1 MRNNTNQNYNN
12 MNHLKAFP
20 RKTVFIIILLLTPY
34 LFADEELSDSTKQ
47 ENKEVYIEEIVEEFE
62 ELKGFF
68 VTFRDPKTNDIYLK
82 VRKDQLN
89 EEFIYFSHVING
101 VVAARRNKG
110 SYLDNGVFKIEKDIE
125 NLRFIRVLTN
135 YAFDEGTPLEKSS
148 GTNTS
153 DSTFRVLPIESKNE
167 KGDEFLV
174 KITDLLLSEDLTLIK
189 PINYEDNYDPSRC
202 KFGQLSPSK
211 SRVLGVYNYKQNTDF
226 EVEHVIENAPC
237 RYEGEDIADPRNISI
252 QVRYSFIEMPENN
265 FEPRIEDQSI
275 GYFSDRVTNLSSKDV
290 TPYMDLIGKWDLQK
304 KNPKEELSEPIK
316 PIVFW
321 IENTTPIELRD
332 YIKQGVLAWNIAF
345 EEAGFKNAIQV
356 KVQPDDATWDAGDI
370 RYNVLRWTSS
380 PNPPFGGY
388 GPSFTN
394 PRTGEIIGADIML
407 EWVYLTNRLYVDGIF
422 NGLNTDNDCL
432 SASMIQEGMI
442 FANSLNIND
451 PKIIEQSIIRLTLH
465 EVGHTLG
472 LNHNFKGS
480 FLHNTEDV
488 HNPEITSK
496 VGVTSS
502 VMEYPAI
509 NLAPLGY
516 EQGDYYDIV
525 PGPYDKWAIKYGYTP
540 NLTEEE
546 RRAILSES
554 NKPEHMFA
562 NDSEDMR
569 SPGYGIDPRAM
580 INDLTNDPIT
590 YSVQRIE
597 LVNHAQK
604 ELPNK
609 FANRAESWEEYRN
622 AHKIM
627 LREHQRALEVVS
639 RYIGGV
645 YVERSNPQ
653 DPNRNEPYTP
663 TPSED
668 QRRAM
673 SVLSKH
679 AFSSEAFPINSSLI
693 SKIQLERRMFDLRG
707 EHEDPQMH
715 KIILGIQN
723 KVLDHI
729 LNAWTLSR
737 ITDTQLY
744 GNDYS
749 VYEVIDDLTEAIFLE
764 DINSEVSSIR
774 RNLQT
779 AYVRRLIGILGQDYY
794 DEFATA
800 AAYKSLRD
808 IEKLMKKSSSHEPT
822 KAHRKLIHWIIDS
835 NLNRAN

>member
-1 MRNNTNQNYNN
+1 
-12 MNHLKAFP
+12 MNLLKAISN
-20 RKTVFIIILLLTPY
+20 KNLLILSLLLNSY
-34 LFADEELSDSTKQ
+34 LFAEEESSDA
-47 ENKEVYIEEIVEEFE
+47 EKEEEKEIYIEEMVEEFE
-62 ELKGFF
+62 ELNGFF
-68 VTFRDPKTNDIYLK
+68 DSFRDPKTNDIYLK
-82 VRKDQLN
+82 IKKDQLDK
-89 EEFIYFSHVING
+89 EFIFFSHVING
-101 VVAARRNKG
+101 VVAARKNKG
-110 SYLDNGVFKIEKDIE
+110 SYLDNGVFKIEKDTE
-125 NLRFIRVLTN
+125 NLRFIRVLTSF
-135 YAFDEGTPLEKSS
+135 AFDEGTPLAKSK
-148 GTNTS
+148 GTNIS
-153 DSTFRVLPIESKNE
+153 DSTFKVLPVSGKNE
-167 KGDEFLV
+167 GEDEFLV
-174 KITDLLLSEDLTLIK
+174 NITSLLLSEDLTIIK
-189 PINYEDNYDPSRC
+189 PITPEGDFQSSR
-202 KFGQLSPSK
+202 FNWGQVSPTK
-211 SRVLGVYNYKQNTDF
+211 SRVLNVYNYEKNTDF
-226 EVEHVIENAPC
+226 EVEHVIESAPS
-237 RYEGEDIADPRNISI
+237 YKYDGEDVADPRNVSI
-252 QVRYSFIEMPENN
+252 QVRYSFIEMPDNN

-304 KNPKEELSEPIK
+304 KDQDKELSEPIK

-321 IENTTPIELRD
+321 IENTTPLELRD
-332 YIKQGVLAWNIAF
+332 YIKEGVLAWNIAF

-356 KVQPDDATWDAGDI
+356 KVQPDDASWDAGDI

-407 EWVYLTNRLYVDGIF
+407 EWVYLTNRLNVDGIF
-422 NGLNTDNDCL
+422 NGSQIGNECF
-432 SASMIQEGMI
+432 SASMIQEGMM
-442 FANSLNIND
+442 FADSLNIND

-480 FLHNTEDV
+480 FLHNIEDV
-488 HNPEITSK
+488 HKPEITSK

-525 PGPYDKWAIKYGYTP
+525 PGPYDKWAIKFGYTP
-540 NLTEEE
+540 NLTKEE
-546 RRAILSES
+546 RRSILSES

-569 SPGYGIDPRAM
+569 SAGYGIDPRAM

-590 YSVQRIE
+590 YSAQRIE

-609 FANRAESWEEYRN
+609 FSNKAKSWEEYRN
-622 AHKIM
+622 AHKII

-653 DPNRNEPYTP
+653 DPNRKEPYTP
-663 TPSED
+663 TPSEE

-679 AFSSEAFPINSSLI
+679 AFSSEAFPINASLL
-693 SKIQLERRMFDLRG
+693 SKVQLERRMFDLRG

-729 LNAWTLSR
+729 LSAWTLSR

-764 DINSEVSSIR
+764 DMNSEVSSIR

-779 AYVRRLIGILGQDYY
+779 SYARRLIGILAADYY

-800 AAYKSLRD
+800 AAYSSLRD

-822 KAHRKLIHWIIDS
+822 KAHRRLIHWIIDS
-835 NLNRAN
+835 GLNRAN

>member
-1 MRNNTNQNYNN
+1 
-12 MNHLKAFP
+12 MNHLKAFSC
-20 RKTVFIIILLLTPY
+20 KSVLMVFLILNPY
-34 LFADEELSDSTKQ
+34 LYAENESSNPEKEEEK
-47 ENKEVYIEEIVEEFE
+47 KVYIEEMVKEYE
-62 ELKGFF
+62 ELEGFF
-68 VTFRDPKTNDIYLK
+68 ASFRDPETNEIYLK
-82 VRKDQLN
+82 INKDQLN
-89 EEFIYFSHVING
+89 KEFIYFSHVING

-110 SYLDNGVFKIEKDIE
+110 SYLDNGIFKIQKDLN

-135 YAFDEGTPLEKSS
+135 YTFEEGTPLAKSK
-148 GTNTS
+148 GTNMS
-153 DSTFRVLPIESKNE
+153 DSTFRVLPIDGKNE
-167 KGDEFLV
+167 DEDEFLV
-174 KITDLLLSEDLTLIK
+174 NITSLLLSEDLTSIK
-189 PINYEDNYDPSRC
+189 PISSDDDYHSSR
-202 KFGQLSPSK
+202 FNWGQISPTK
-211 SRVLGVYNYKQNTDF
+211 SRVLGVYNYEQNTDF
-226 EVEHVIENAPC
+226 EVEYVIESAPS
-237 RYEGEDIADPRNISI
+237 YKYDGEDVADPRNVSI
-252 QVRYSFIEMPENN
+252 QVRYSFIEMPQNN
-265 FEPRIEDQSI
+265 FEPRIEDQAI
-275 GYFSDRVTNLSSKDV
+275 GYFSDRVTDLSSKDV
-290 TPYMDLIGKWDLQK
+290 TPYKDLIGKWDLQK
-304 KNPKEELSEPIK
+304 KDPEKELSEPIK

-321 IENTTPIELRD
+321 IENTTPLELRD
-332 YIKQGVLAWNIAF
+332 YIKQGVLAWNAAF
-345 EEAGFKNAIQV
+345 EEAGFKNALQV
-356 KVQPDDATWDAGDI
+356 KVQPEDATWDAGDI

-422 NGLNTDNDCL
+422 NEGHSHDECL
-432 SASMIQEGMI
+432 SASIIQEGMM
-442 FANSLNIND
+442 FANSMNIND

-488 HNPEITSK
+488 HKPEITSK
-496 VGVTSS
+496 VGVTAS

-509 NLAPLGY
+509 NLAPIGY
-516 EQGDYYDIV
+516 AQGDYYDVV
-525 PGPYDKWAIKYGYTP
+525 PGPYDKWAIKFGYTP
-540 NLTEEE
+540 NLTAEE
-546 RRAILSES
+546 RREILSES

-569 SPGYGIDPRAM
+569 SAGYGIDPRAM

-609 FANRAESWEEYRN
+609 FASKATSWEEYRN
-622 AHKIM
+622 AHKII

-645 YVERSNPQ
+645 YIERSNPQ
-653 DPNRNEPYTP
+653 DPNRKEPYSP
-663 TPSED
+663 APSEE

-673 SVLSKH
+673 SVLSKY
-679 AFSSEAFPINSSLI
+679 AFSSEAFPINSELL
-693 SKIQLERRMFDLRG
+693 SKVQLERRMFDLRG
-707 EHEDPQMH
+707 EHEDPQIH
-715 KIILGIQN
+715 KIILSIQN

-744 GNDYS
+744 GNDYN
-749 VYEVIDDLTEAIFLE
+749 VYEVIDDLTEAIFMG
-764 DINSEVSSIR
+764 DMNNEVSSVR

-779 AYVRRLIGILGQDYY
+779 SYVRRLIGILAQDYY

-800 AAYKSLRD
+800 AAYNSLRD
-808 IEKLMKKSSSHEPT
+808 IQKIVRKSSNDVPT
-822 KAHRKLIHWIIDS
+822 KSHRKLIGWIIESGLD
-835 NLNRAN
+835 RAQ

>member
-1 MRNNTNQNYNN
+1 
-12 MNHLKAFP
+12 MNFLKPFSNKALLI
-20 RKTVFIIILLLTPY
+20 TLLLLNPY
-34 LFADEELSDSTKQ
+34 LFTEEESSDS
-47 ENKEVYIEEIVEEFE
+47 EEEEEKEVYIEEIVEEFE
-62 ELKGFF
+62 RVKGFF
-68 VTFRDPKTNDIYLK
+68 VSFRDPKTNDIYLK
-82 VRKDQLN
+82 IKKDQLDK
-89 EEFIYFSHVING
+89 EFIYFSHVING

-110 SYLDNGVFKIEKDIE
+110 SYLDNGVFKIEKNTE

-135 YAFDEGTPLEKSS
+135 YAFDEGTPLAKSS
-148 GTNTS
+148 GTNIS
-153 DSTFRVLPIESKNE
+153 DSTFKVLPIKGKNE
-167 KGDEFLV
+167 DEDEFLV
-174 KITDLLLSEDLTLIK
+174 DITSLLLSEDLTLIK
-189 PINYEDNYDPSRC
+189 PITSEGDYDPSSC
-202 KFGQLSPSK
+202 KLGQLSPTK
-211 SRVLGVYNYKQNTDF
+211 SRVLGVFNYKKNTDF

-237 RYEGEDIADPRNISI
+237 RYEGEDVADPRNISI
-252 QVRYSFIEMPENN
+252 QVRYSFIEMPDNN

-304 KNPKEELSEPIK
+304 KDPDKELSEPIK
-316 PIVFW
+316 PILFW

-332 YIKQGVLAWNIAF
+332 FIKQGVLAWNIAF
-345 EEAGFKNAIQV
+345 EEAGFKDAIQV
-356 KVQPDDATWDAGDI
+356 KVQPDDASWDAGDI

-407 EWVYLTNRLYVDGIF
+407 EWVYLTNRLNVDGIF
-422 NGLNTDNDCL
+422 NGSQTGNECF
-432 SASMIQEGMI
+432 SASMLQEGMM
-442 FANSLNIND
+442 FADSLNIND

-480 FLHNTEDV
+480 FLHNNEDV
-488 HNPEITSK
+488 HKPEITSK
-496 VGVTSS
+496 IGVTSS

-516 EQGDYYDIV
+516 DQGDYYDVV
-525 PGPYDKWAIKYGYTP
+525 PGPYDKWAIKFGYTP

-546 RRAILSES
+546 RRSILSES

-569 SPGYGIDPRAM
+569 SAGYGIDPRAM

-590 YSVQRIE
+590 YSAQRIE

-604 ELPNK
+604 ELPDK
-609 FANRAESWEEYRN
+609 FANKAESWEEYRN
-622 AHKIM
+622 AHKII
-627 LREHQRALEVVS
+627 LREYQRALEVVS

-653 DPNRNEPYTP
+653 DPNRKEPYTP
-663 TPSED
+663 TPSEE

-673 SVLSKH
+673 SILSKH
-679 AFSSEAFPINSSLI
+679 AFSSEAFPINASLL
-693 SKIQLERRMFDLRG
+693 SKVQLERRMFDLRG

-729 LNAWTLSR
+729 LGAWTLAR

-764 DINSEVSSIR
+764 DISSEVSSVR

-779 AYVRRLIGILGQDYY
+779 SYVRRLISILAEDYY

-800 AAYKSLRD
+800 AAYNSLRD

-822 KAHRKLIHWIIDS
+822 KAHRKLILWIIDS
-835 NLNRAN
+835 GLNRAN

>member
-1 MRNNTNQNYNN
+1 
-12 MNHLKAFP
+12 MNLLKSFSN
-20 RKTVFIIILLLTPY
+20 KTLLMILLLLNSH
-34 LFADEELSDSTKQ
+34 LFADEELSKPDK
-47 ENKEVYIEEIVEEFE
+47 EKEKDKEVYIEEMVEEFE
-62 ELKGFF
+62 ELSGFF
-68 VTFRDPKTNDIYLK
+68 TSFRDPKTNDIYLK
-82 VRKDQLN
+82 IKKDQLDK
-89 EEFIYFSHVING
+89 EFIYFSHVING

-110 SYLDNGVFKIEKDIE
+110 SYLDNGVFKIEKDID

-135 YAFDEGTPLEKSS
+135 YTFDEETALAKSK
-148 GTNTS
+148 GTNIS
-153 DSTFRVLPIESKNE
+153 DSTFRVLSISGKNE
-167 KGDEFLV
+167 KKDEYLV
-174 KITDLLLSEDLTLIK
+174 NITKLLLSEDLTLIK
-189 PINYEDNYDPSRC
+189 PISSDNDRDPSGCRL
-202 KFGQLSPSK
+202 GQLSPTK
-211 SRVLGVYNYKQNTDF
+211 SRILSVHNYEQNTDF

-252 QVRYSFIEMPENN
+252 QVRYSFIQMPDND
-265 FEPRIEDQSI
+265 FEPRIADQSI
-275 GYFSDRVTNLSSKDV
+275 GYFSDRVTDLSSKDV

-304 KNPKEELSEPIK
+304 KDPEMTLSEPVK

-321 IENTTPIELRD
+321 IENTTPLELRD

-407 EWVYLTNRLYVDGIF
+407 EWVYLTNRLNVDAIF
-422 NGLNTDNDCL
+422 NGAHSEHECL
-432 SASMIQEGMI
+432 SASMMQEGVM
-442 FANSLNIND
+442 FANSLNVND
-451 PKIIEQSIIRLTLH
+451 PKIVEQSIIRLTLH

-488 HNPEITSK
+488 HNPEITGK
-496 VGVTSS
+496 IGVTSS

-516 EQGDYYDIV
+516 QQGDYYDIV
-525 PGPYDKWAIKYGYTP
+525 PGPYDKWAIKFGYTP

-546 RRAILSES
+546 RRKILSES
-554 NKPEHMFA
+554 NKPELMFA

-569 SPGYGIDPRAM
+569 SAGYGIDPRAM

-609 FANRAESWEEYRN
+609 LLSKAKSWEEYRN
-622 AHKIM
+622 AHKIL

-653 DPNRNEPYTP
+653 DPDRKKPYSP
-663 TPSED
+663 TPSEE

-673 SVLSKH
+673 AVLSEY
-679 AFSSEAFPINSSLI
+679 AFSSKAFPINETLL
-693 SKIQLERRMFDLRG
+693 SKVQLERRMFDLRG
-707 EHEDPQMH
+707 GHEDPQMH
-715 KIILGIQN
+715 KTILGIQN
-723 KVLDHI
+723 TVLDHI
-729 LNAWTLSR
+729 LNGWTLSR

-749 VYEVIDDLTEAIFLE
+749 VYEVIDNLTEAIFLE

-779 AYVRRLIGILGQDYY
+779 SYVKRLINILSQDYY
-794 DEFATA
+794 DQFATA

-808 IEKLMKKSSSHEPT
+808 IEKLMKKPSSHIPT
-822 KAHRKLIHWIIDS
+822 KAHRKLIQWIIDS
-835 NLNRAN
+835 DLNRTN

>member
-1 MRNNTNQNYNN
+1 MNVLKTFLNNS
-12 MNHLKAFP
+12 LLA
-20 RKTVFIIILLLTPY
+20 LLLLSPY
-34 LFADEELSDSTKQ
+34 LYAEEESSD
-47 ENKEVYIEEIVEEFE
+47 KEKEEEIYIEEMVEEFE

-68 VTFRDPKTNDIYLK
+68 VSFRDPKTNDIYLK
-82 VRKDQLN
+82 IKKDQLD
-89 EEFIYFSHVING
+89 EEFIYFSHVVNG

-110 SYLDNGVFKIEKDIE
+110 SYLDNGVFRIEKDIE
-125 NLRFIRVLTN
+125 NLRFIRVLTS
-135 YAFDEGTPLEKSS
+135 YAFDEGTPLAKSK
-148 GTNTS
+148 GTNMS
-153 DSTFRVLPIESKNE
+153 DSTFKVLPIAGKNE
-167 KGDEFLV
+167 DEDEFLV
-174 KITDLLLSEDLTLIK
+174 NISSLLLSEDLTIIK
-189 PINYEDNYDPSRC
+189 PISSDDDYHSSR
-202 KFGQLSPSK
+202 FNWGQVSPTK
-211 SRVLGVYNYKQNTDF
+211 SRVLGVYNYEKNTDF
-226 EVEHVIENAPC
+226 EVEHVIESAPS
-237 RYEGEDIADPRNISI
+237 YKYDGEDVADPRNVSI
-252 QVRYSFIEMPENN
+252 QVRYSFIEMPDNN

-304 KNPKEELSEPIK
+304 KDPGKELSEPIK

-321 IENTTPIELRD
+321 IENTTPLELRD
-332 YIKQGVLAWNIAF
+332 YIKQGVLAWNSAF

-356 KVQPDDATWDAGDI
+356 KVQPDDADWDAGDI

-407 EWVYLTNRLYVDGIF
+407 EWVYLTNRLNVDGIF
-422 NGLNTDNDCL
+422 NGSQTGDECF
-432 SASMIQEGMI
+432 SASMVQEGMM
-442 FANSLNIND
+442 FADSLNIND

-488 HNPEITSK
+488 HKPEITSK
-496 VGVTSS
+496 VGVTAS

-516 EQGDYYDIV
+516 KQGDYYDIV
-525 PGPYDKWAIKYGYTP
+525 PGPYDKWAIKFGYTP

-546 RRAILSES
+546 RRSILSES

-569 SPGYGIDPRAM
+569 SAGYGIDPRAM
-580 INDLTNDPIT
+580 ISDLTNDPIT
-590 YSVQRIE
+590 YSAQRIE

-604 ELPNK
+604 ELPDK
-609 FANRAESWEEYRN
+609 FANKAESWEEYRN
-622 AHKIM
+622 AHKII
-627 LREHQRALEVVS
+627 LREHQRALEVIS

-653 DPNRNEPYTP
+653 DPNRKEPYTP
-663 TPSED
+663 TPSEE

-679 AFSSEAFPINSSLI
+679 AFSSEAFPINASLL
-693 SKIQLERRMFDLRG
+693 SKVQVERRMFDLGG

-715 KIILGIQN
+715 KIVLGIQN

-729 LNAWTLSR
+729 LSAWTLSR

-764 DINSEVSSIR
+764 DMNSEVSSIR

-779 AYVRRLIGILGQDYY
+779 SYVRRLIGILAADYY

-800 AAYKSLRD
+800 AAYNSLRD
-808 IEKLMKKSSSHEPT
+808 IEKLMKKSSSHDPT
-822 KAHRKLIHWIIDS
+822 KAHRRLIHWIIDS
-835 NLNRAN
+835 GLNRAN

>member
-1 MRNNTNQNYNN
+1 
-12 MNHLKAFP
+12 MNHLKAFSCSSVLM
-20 RKTVFIIILLLTPY
+20 TFLVLNPY
-34 LFADEELSDSTKQ
+34 LSAEDESSNPE
-47 ENKEVYIEEIVEEFE
+47 KEEEKKVYIEEMVKEYE
-62 ELKGFF
+62 ELEGFF
-68 VTFRDPKTNDIYLK
+68 VSFRDPETNEIYLK
-82 VRKDQLN
+82 INKDQLN
-89 EEFIYFSHVING
+89 KEFIYFSHVING

-110 SYLDNGVFKIEKDIE
+110 SYLDNGIFKIQKDLN

-135 YAFDEGTPLEKSS
+135 YTFEEGTPLAKSK
-148 GTNTS
+148 GTNMS
-153 DSTFRVLPIESKNE
+153 DSTFRVLPIDGKNE
-167 KGDEFLV
+167 DENEFLV
-174 KITDLLLSEDLTLIK
+174 NITSLLLSEDLTSIK
-189 PINYEDNYDPSRC
+189 PISSDDEYRSSR
-202 KFGQLSPSK
+202 FNWGQISPTK
-211 SRVLGVYNYKQNTDF
+211 SRVLGVYNYEQNTDF
-226 EVEHVIENAPC
+226 EVEYVIESAPS
-237 RYEGEDIADPRNISI
+237 YKYDGEDVADPRNVSI
-252 QVRYSFIEMPENN
+252 QVRYSFIEMPQNN

-275 GYFSDRVTNLSSKDV
+275 GYFSDRVTDLSSKDV
-290 TPYMDLIGKWDLQK
+290 TPYKDLIGKWDLQK
-304 KNPKEELSEPIK
+304 KNPEKELSEPIK

-321 IENTTPIELRD
+321 IENTTPLELRD
-332 YIKQGVLAWNIAF
+332 YIKQGVLAWNVAF
-345 EEAGFKNAIQV
+345 EEAGFKNALQV

-422 NGLNTDNDCL
+422 NDGHSHDECL
-432 SASMIQEGMI
+432 SASIIQEGMM
-442 FANSLNIND
+442 FANSMNIND

-488 HNPEITSK
+488 HKPEITSK
-496 VGVTSS
+496 VGVTAS

-516 EQGDYYDIV
+516 AQGDYYDVV
-525 PGPYDKWAIKYGYTP
+525 PGPYDKWAIKFGYTP
-540 NLTEEE
+540 NLTAEE
-546 RRAILSES
+546 RREILSES

-569 SPGYGIDPRAM
+569 SAGYGIDPRAM

-590 YSVQRIE
+590 YSIQRIE

-609 FANRAESWEEYRN
+609 FSNKATSWEEYRN
-622 AHKIM
+622 AHKIL

-653 DPNRNEPYTP
+653 DPDRKEPYSP
-663 TPSED
+663 TPSEE

-673 SVLSKH
+673 SVLSQY
-679 AFSSEAFPINSSLI
+679 AFSSEAFPINSELL
-693 SKIQLERRMFDLRG
+693 SKVQLERRMFDLRG

-715 KIILGIQN
+715 KIILSIQN

-749 VYEVIDDLTEAIFLE
+749 VYEVIDDLTEAIFME
-764 DINSEVSSIR
+764 DMNSEVSSVR

-779 AYVRRLIGILGQDYY
+779 SYVRRLIGILAQDYY

-800 AAYKSLRD
+800 AAYNSLRD
-808 IEKLMKKSSSHEPT
+808 IQKIVRKSSNDVPT
-822 KAHRKLIHWIIDS
+822 KSHRKLIAWIIESGLD
-835 NLNRAN
+835 RAQ

>member
-1 MRNNTNQNYNN
+1 
-12 MNHLKAFP
+12 MNFLKPFSNKALLI
-20 RKTVFIIILLLTPY
+20 TLLLLNPY
-34 LFADEELSDSTKQ
+34 LFTEEESSDS
-47 ENKEVYIEEIVEEFE
+47 EEEEEKEVYIEEIVEEFE
-62 ELKGFF
+62 RVKGFF
-68 VTFRDPKTNDIYLK
+68 VSFRDPKTNDIYLK
-82 VRKDQLN
+82 IKKDQLDK
-89 EEFIYFSHVING
+89 EFIYFSHVING
-101 VVAARRNKG
+101 VVAARRIKG
-110 SYLDNGVFKIEKDIE
+110 NYLDNGVFKIEKNTE

-135 YAFDEGTPLEKSS
+135 YAFDEGTPLAKSS
-148 GTNTS
+148 GTNIS
-153 DSTFRVLPIESKNE
+153 DSTFKVLPIKGKNE
-167 KGDEFLV
+167 DEDEFLV
-174 KITDLLLSEDLTLIK
+174 DITSLLLSEDLTLIK
-189 PINYEDNYDPSRC
+189 PITSEGDYDPSSC
-202 KFGQLSPSK
+202 KLGQLSPTK
-211 SRVLGVYNYKQNTDF
+211 SRVLGVFNYKKNTDF

-237 RYEGEDIADPRNISI
+237 RYEGEDVADPRNISI
-252 QVRYSFIEMPENN
+252 QVRYSFIEMPDNN

-304 KNPKEELSEPIK
+304 KDPDKELSEPIK
-316 PIVFW
+316 PILFW

-332 YIKQGVLAWNIAF
+332 FIKQGVLAWNIAF
-345 EEAGFKNAIQV
+345 EEAGFKDAIQV
-356 KVQPDDATWDAGDI
+356 KVQPDDASWDAGDI

-407 EWVYLTNRLYVDGIF
+407 EWVYLTNRLNVDGIF
-422 NGLNTDNDCL
+422 NGSQTGNECF
-432 SASMIQEGMI
+432 SASMLQEGMM
-442 FANSLNIND
+442 FADSLNIND

-480 FLHNTEDV
+480 FLHNNEDV
-488 HNPEITSK
+488 HKPEITSK
-496 VGVTSS
+496 IGVTSS

-516 EQGDYYDIV
+516 DQGDYYDVV
-525 PGPYDKWAIKYGYTP
+525 PGPYDKWAIKFGYTP

-546 RRAILSES
+546 RRSILSES

-569 SPGYGIDPRAM
+569 SAGYGIDPRAM

-590 YSVQRIE
+590 YSAQRIE

-604 ELPNK
+604 ELPDK
-609 FANRAESWEEYRN
+609 FANKAESWEEYRN
-622 AHKIM
+622 AHKII

-653 DPNRNEPYTP
+653 DLNRKEPYTP
-663 TPSED
+663 TPSEE

-673 SVLSKH
+673 SILSKH
-679 AFSSEAFPINSSLI
+679 AFSSEAFPINASLL
-693 SKIQLERRMFDLRG
+693 SKVQLERRMFDLRG

-729 LNAWTLSR
+729 LGAWTLAR

-764 DINSEVSSIR
+764 DISSEVSSVR

-779 AYVRRLIGILGQDYY
+779 SYVRRLISILAEDYY

-800 AAYKSLRD
+800 AAYNSLRD

-822 KAHRKLIHWIIDS
+822 KAHRKLILWIIDS
-835 NLNRAN
+835 GLNRAN

>member
-1 MRNNTNQNYNN
+1 
-12 MNHLKAFP
+12 MNILEALLS
-20 RKTVFIIILLLTPY
+20 RSLLSILLLLNPF
-34 LFADEELSDSTKQ
+34 LLSEEESSDPEK
-47 ENKEVYIEEIVEEFE
+47 EEEEVYIEEIVEEFE
-62 ELKGFF
+62 ELEGFF
-68 VTFRDPKTNDIYLK
+68 VSFRDPKTNDIYLK
-82 VRKDQLN
+82 IRKDQLDK
-89 EEFIYFSHVING
+89 EFIYFSHVTNG

-125 NLRFIRVLTN
+125 SLRFSRILTN
-135 YAFDEGTPLEKSS
+135 YAFDEGTPLAKSS
-148 GTNTS
+148 GTNIS
-153 DSTFRVLPIESKNE
+153 NSTFKVIPISGKNE
-167 KGDEFLV
+167 EKDEFLV
-174 KITDLLLSEDLTLIK
+174 NITSLLLSEDLTLIK
-189 PINYEDNYDPSRC
+189 PISSEDNHDSSNCRL
-202 KFGQLSPSK
+202 GQLSATK
-211 SRVLGVYNYKQNTDF
+211 SRVLEVYNYKQNTDF

-252 QVRYSFIEMPENN
+252 KVRYSFIEMPDNN

-290 TPYMDLIGKWDLQK
+290 TPYMDLIGKWNLQK
-304 KNPKEELSEPIK
+304 KDPDKDISEPIK

-321 IENTTPIELRD
+321 IENTTPLELRD
-332 YIKQGVLAWNIAF
+332 YIKEGVLAWNIAF

-356 KVQPDDATWDAGDI
+356 KVQPDDASWDAGDI

-380 PNPPFGGY
+380 PNPSFGGY

-422 NGLNTDNDCL
+422 NGSQTEKDCFA
-432 SASMIQEGMI
+432 ASMIQEGML

-451 PKIIEQSIIRLTLH
+451 PKIIKQSIIRLTLH

-488 HNPEITSK
+488 HKPEITSK

-509 NLAPLGY
+509 NLAPLGV

-525 PGPYDKWAIKYGYTP
+525 PGPYDKWAIKFGYKP

-546 RRAILSES
+546 RRSILSES

-569 SPGYGIDPRAM
+569 SAGYGIDPRAM

-597 LVNHAQK
+597 LVNHAQE
-604 ELPNK
+604 ELPDK
-609 FANRAESWEEYRN
+609 FANKAESWEEYRN
-622 AHKIM
+622 AHKIL

-653 DPNRNEPYTP
+653 DPNRKEPYTP
-663 TPSED
+663 TPSEE
-668 QRRAM
+668 QRKAM
-673 SVLSKH
+673 SVLSIH
-679 AFSSEAFPINSSLI
+679 AFSSVAFPINASLI
-693 SKIQLERRMFDLRG
+693 SKVQLERRMFDLRG
-707 EHEDPQMH
+707 EHEDPQIH

-723 KVLDHI
+723 KILDHV
-729 LNAWTLSR
+729 LSAWTLSR

-749 VYEVIDDLTEAIFLE
+749 VYEVINDLTDAIFLE

-779 AYVRRLIGILGQDYY
+779 SYVRRLISILATDYY

-800 AAYKSLRD
+800 AAYNSLRN
-808 IEKLMKKSSSHEPT
+808 IEKLMKKLSSHEPT

-835 NLNRAN
+835 GLNRAQ

>member
-1 MRNNTNQNYNN
+1 
-12 MNHLKAFP
+12 MNLLKAISN
-20 RKTVFIIILLLTPY
+20 KNLLILSLLLNPY
-34 LFADEELSDSTKQ
+34 LFAEEESLDA
-47 ENKEVYIEEIVEEFE
+47 EKEEEKEIYIEEMVEEFE
-62 ELKGFF
+62 ELNGFF
-68 VTFRDPKTNDIYLK
+68 DSFRDPKTNDIYLK
-82 VRKDQLN
+82 IKKDQLDK
-89 EEFIYFSHVING
+89 EFIFFSHVING
-101 VVAARRNKG
+101 VVAARKNKG
-110 SYLDNGVFKIEKDIE
+110 SYLDNGVFKIEKDTE
-125 NLRFIRVLTN
+125 NLRFIRVLTSF
-135 YAFDEGTPLEKSS
+135 AFDEGTPLAKSK
-148 GTNTS
+148 GTNIS
-153 DSTFRVLPIESKNE
+153 DSTFKVLPVSGKNE
-167 KGDEFLV
+167 GEDEFLV
-174 KITDLLLSEDLTLIK
+174 NITSLLLSEDLTIIK
-189 PINYEDNYDPSRC
+189 PITPEGDFQSSR
-202 KFGQLSPSK
+202 FNWGQVSPTK
-211 SRVLGVYNYKQNTDF
+211 SRVLNVYNYEKNTDF
-226 EVEHVIENAPC
+226 EVEHVIESAPS
-237 RYEGEDIADPRNISI
+237 YKYDGEDVADPRNVSI
-252 QVRYSFIEMPENN
+252 QVRYSFIEMPDNN

-304 KNPKEELSEPIK
+304 KDQDKELSEPIK

-321 IENTTPIELRD
+321 IENTTPLELRD
-332 YIKQGVLAWNIAF
+332 YIKEGVLAWNIAF

-356 KVQPDDATWDAGDI
+356 KVQPDDASWDAGDI

-407 EWVYLTNRLYVDGIF
+407 EWVYLTNRLNVDGIF
-422 NGLNTDNDCL
+422 NGSQIGNECF
-432 SASMIQEGMI
+432 SASMIQEGMM
-442 FANSLNIND
+442 FADSLNIND

-480 FLHNTEDV
+480 FLHNIEDV
-488 HNPEITSK
+488 HKPEITSK

-525 PGPYDKWAIKYGYTP
+525 PGPYDKWAIKFGYTP
-540 NLTEEE
+540 NLTKEE
-546 RRAILSES
+546 RRSILSES
-554 NKPEHMFA
+554 NKPEYMFA

-569 SPGYGIDPRAM
+569 SAGYGIDPRAM

-590 YSVQRIE
+590 YSAQRIE

-609 FANRAESWEEYRN
+609 FSNKAKSWEEYRN
-622 AHKIM
+622 AHKII

-653 DPNRNEPYTP
+653 DPNRKEPYTP
-663 TPSED
+663 TPSEE

-679 AFSSEAFPINSSLI
+679 AFSSEAFPINASLL
-693 SKIQLERRMFDLRG
+693 SKVQLERRMFDLRG

-729 LNAWTLSR
+729 LSAWTLSR

-764 DINSEVSSIR
+764 DMNSEVSSIR

-779 AYVRRLIGILGQDYY
+779 SYVRRLIGILAADYY

-800 AAYKSLRD
+800 AAYSSLRD

-822 KAHRKLIHWIIDS
+822 KAHRRLIHWIIDS
-835 NLNRAN
+835 GLNRAN

>member
-1 MRNNTNQNYNN
+1 
-12 MNHLKAFP
+12 MNDLKVFSD
-20 RKTVFIIILLLTPY
+20 KTLLIIFLLLNPY
-34 LFADEELSDSTKQ
+34 LLAEEESSDSEK
-47 ENKEVYIEEIVEEFE
+47 EEEEEVYIEEMVEEFE

-68 VTFRDPKTNDIYLK
+68 VSFRDPKTNDIYLK
-82 VRKDQLN
+82 ITKDQLDK
-89 EEFIYFSHVING
+89 EFIYFSHVING

-125 NLRFIRVLTN
+125 NLRFLRVLTN
-135 YAFDEGTPLEKSS
+135 YTFDEGTPLAKSK
-148 GTNTS
+148 GTNVS
-153 DSTFRVLPIESKNE
+153 DSTFKVLPISGKNKDE
-167 KGDEFLV
+167 DEFLV
-174 KITDLLLSEDLTLIK
+174 NITSLLLSEDLTIIK
-189 PINYEDNYDPSRC
+189 PITPEGDYHSSR
-202 KFGQLSPSK
+202 FNWGQVSPTK
-211 SRVLGVYNYKQNTDF
+211 SRVLGVYNYEQNTDF
-226 EVEHVIENAPC
+226 EVEHVIESAPS
-237 RYEGEDIADPRNISI
+237 YKYDGEDVADPRYVSI
-252 QVRYSFIEMPENN
+252 QVRYSFIEMPKNS

-304 KNPKEELSEPIK
+304 KDPDKELSEPIK

-332 YIKQGVLAWNIAF
+332 YIKRGVLAWNIAF
-345 EEAGFKNAIQV
+345 EEAGFKDAIQV

-422 NGLNTDNDCL
+422 NSSEIDNECL

-488 HNPEITSK
+488 HKPEITNK
-496 VGVTSS
+496 VGVTAS

-525 PGPYDKWAIKYGYTP
+525 PGPYDKWAIKFGYTP

-546 RRAILSES
+546 RRDILSES

-569 SPGYGIDPRAM
+569 SAGYGIDPRAM

-590 YSVQRIE
+590 YSIQRIE

-609 FANRAESWEEYRN
+609 FANKAQSWEEYRN
-622 AHKIM
+622 AHKII

-653 DPNRNEPYTP
+653 DPNRKEPYSP
-663 TPSED
+663 TPPEE

-673 SVLSKH
+673 SVLSKY
-679 AFSSEAFPINSSLI
+679 AFSSEAFPINASLI
-693 SKIQLERRMFDLRG
+693 SKVQLERRMFDLRG

-715 KIILGIQN
+715 KTILGIQN

-749 VYEVIDDLTEAIFLE
+749 VYEVIDDLTEAIFSE

-779 AYVRRLIGILGQDYY
+779 SYVRRLIGILGQDYY

-800 AAYKSLRD
+800 AAYNSLRD

-835 NLNRAN
+835 GLNRAN

>member
-1 MRNNTNQNYNN
+1 
-12 MNHLKAFP
+12 MNHLKVFSD
-20 RKTVFIIILLLTPY
+20 KTLFIIFLLLNPY
-34 LFADEELSDSTKQ
+34 LLAEEESSDSEK
-47 ENKEVYIEEIVEEFE
+47 EEKEEVYIEEMVEEFE

-68 VTFRDPKTNDIYLK
+68 VSFRDPKTNDVYLK
-82 VRKDQLN
+82 IKKDQLD
-89 EEFIYFSHVING
+89 EEFIYFSHVVNG

-110 SYLDNGVFKIEKDIE
+110 SYLDNGVFRIEKDIE
-125 NLRFIRVLTN
+125 NLRFIRVLTS
-135 YAFDEGTPLEKSS
+135 YAFDEGTPLAKSK
-148 GTNTS
+148 GTNMS
-153 DSTFRVLPIESKNE
+153 DSTFKVLPIAGKNE
-167 KGDEFLV
+167 DEDEFLV
-174 KITDLLLSEDLTLIK
+174 NISSLLLSEDLTIIK
-189 PINYEDNYDPSRC
+189 PISSDDDYQSSR
-202 KFGQLSPSK
+202 FNWGQVSPTK
-211 SRVLGVYNYKQNTDF
+211 SRVLGVYNYEKNTDF
-226 EVEHVIENAPC
+226 EVEHVIESAPS
-237 RYEGEDIADPRNISI
+237 YKYDGEDVADPRNVSI
-252 QVRYSFIEMPENN
+252 QVRYSFIEMPDNN

-290 TPYMDLIGKWDLQK
+290 TPYVDLIGKWDLQK
-304 KNPKEELSEPIK
+304 KDPGKELSEPIK

-321 IENTTPIELRD
+321 IENTTPLELRD
-332 YIKQGVLAWNIAF
+332 YIKQGVLAWNSAF

-356 KVQPDDATWDAGDI
+356 KVQPDDADWDAGDI

-407 EWVYLTNRLYVDGIF
+407 EWVYLTNRLNVDGIF
-422 NGLNTDNDCL
+422 NGSQTGNEGS
-432 SASMIQEGMI
+432 SASMIQEGMM
-442 FANSLNIND
+442 FADSLDIND

-488 HNPEITSK
+488 HKPEITNK
-496 VGVTSS
+496 VGVTAS

-546 RRAILSES
+546 RKEILSES

-569 SPGYGIDPRAM
+569 SAGYGVDPRAM

-609 FANRAESWEEYRN
+609 FANKAESWEEYRN
-622 AHKIM
+622 AHKII

-653 DPNRNEPYTP
+653 DQNRKEPYTP
-663 TPSED
+663 TPSEE

-673 SVLSKH
+673 SVLSQH
-679 AFSSEAFPINSSLI
+679 AFSSEAFPINASLL
-693 SKIQLERRMFDLRG
+693 SKVQLERRMFDLRG

-715 KIILGIQN
+715 KTILGIQN

-749 VYEVIDDLTEAIFLE
+749 VYEVIDDLTEAIFIE

-779 AYVRRLIGILGQDYY
+779 SYVRRLMGILAADYY

-800 AAYKSLRD
+800 AAYSSLRD

-822 KAHRKLIHWIIDS
+822 KAHRKLIYWIIDS
-835 NLNRAN
+835 GLNRAQ

>member
-1 MRNNTNQNYNN
+1 MNQF
-12 MNHLKAFP
+12 KALSCKSVLMSFL
-20 RKTVFIIILLLTPY
+20 ILNPY
-34 LFADEELSDSTKQ
+34 LFAEDKSSDAENEEEEK
-47 ENKEVYIEEIVEEFE
+47 VYIEEMVKEYE

-68 VTFRDPKTNDIYLK
+68 ASFRDPKTNEIYLK
-82 VRKDQLN
+82 INKDQLN
-89 EEFIYFSHVING
+89 KEFIYFSHVING

-110 SYLDNGVFKIEKDIE
+110 SYLDNGIFKIQKDLD
-125 NLRFIRVLTN
+125 NLRFVRVLTN
-135 YAFDEGTPLEKSS
+135 YTFEEGTPLAKSR
-148 GTNTS
+148 GTNMS
-153 DSTFRVLPIESKNE
+153 DSTFRVLPIDGKNE
-167 KGDEFLV
+167 NEDEFLV
-174 KITDLLLSEDLTLIK
+174 NITSLLLSEDLTNIK
-189 PINYEDNYDPSRC
+189 PISSDDEYRSSR
-202 KFGQLSPSK
+202 FNWGQISATK
-211 SRVLGVYNYKQNTDF
+211 SRVLGVYNYEQNTDF
-226 EVEHVIENAPC
+226 EVEYVIESAPS
-237 RYEGEDIADPRNISI
+237 YKYDGEDVADPRNVSI
-252 QVRYSFIEMPENN
+252 QVRYSFIEMPQNN

-275 GYFSDRVTNLSSKDV
+275 GYFSDRVTDLSSKDV

-304 KNPKEELSEPIK
+304 KNPEKELSEPIK

-321 IENTTPIELRD
+321 IENTTPLELRD
-332 YIKQGVLAWNIAF
+332 YIKQGVLAWNVAF
-345 EEAGFKNAIQV
+345 EEAGFKNALQV

-422 NGLNTDNDCL
+422 NDGHSHDECL
-432 SASMIQEGMI
+432 SASIIQEGMM
-442 FANSLNIND
+442 FANSMNIND
-451 PKIIEQSIIRLTLH
+451 PKIVEQSIIRLTLH

-488 HNPEITSK
+488 HKPEITSK

-516 EQGDYYDIV
+516 KQGDYYDVV
-525 PGPYDKWAIKYGYTP
+525 PGPYDKWAIKFGYTP
-540 NLTEEE
+540 NLTTEE
-546 RRAILSES
+546 RREILSES

-569 SPGYGIDPRAM
+569 SAGYGIDPRAM

-609 FANRAESWEEYRN
+609 FSDKATSWEEYRN
-622 AHKIM
+622 AHKII

-653 DPNRNEPYTP
+653 DPDRKEPYSP
-663 TPSED
+663 TPSEE

-673 SVLSKH
+673 SVLSQY
-679 AFSSEAFPINSSLI
+679 AFSSEAFPINSELL
-693 SKIQLERRMFDLRG
+693 SKVQLERRMFDLRG

-715 KIILGIQN
+715 KIILSIQN

-749 VYEVIDDLTEAIFLE
+749 VYEVIDDLTEAIFME
-764 DINSEVSSIR
+764 DMNSEVSSVR

-779 AYVRRLIGILGQDYY
+779 SYVRRLIGILAQDYY

-800 AAYKSLRD
+800 AAYNSLRD
-808 IEKLMKKSSSHEPT
+808 IQKIVRKSSNDVPT
-822 KAHRKLIHWIIDS
+822 KSHRKLIAWIIESGLD
-835 NLNRAN
+835 RAQ

>member
-1 MRNNTNQNYNN
+1 MNILKTFLNNS
-12 MNHLKAFP
+12 LLVLF
-20 RKTVFIIILLLTPY
+20 LLTPY
-34 LFADEELSDSTKQ
+34 LYAEEESSDEE
-47 ENKEVYIEEIVEEFE
+47 KEEEKEIYIEEMVEEFE

-68 VTFRDPKTNDIYLK
+68 VSFRDPKTNDIYLK
-82 VRKDQLN
+82 IKKDQLD
-89 EEFIYFSHVING
+89 EEFIYFSHVVNG

-125 NLRFIRVLTN
+125 NLRFIRVLTS
-135 YAFDEGTPLEKSS
+135 YIFEEGTPLAKSK
-148 GTNTS
+148 GTNIS
-153 DSTFRVLPIESKNE
+153 DSTFKVLPIAGKNE
-167 KGDEFLV
+167 DEDEFLV
-174 KITDLLLSEDLTLIK
+174 NITSLLLSEDLTIIK
-189 PINYEDNYDPSRC
+189 PITPEGDYQSSR
-202 KFGQLSPSK
+202 FNWGQVSPSK
-211 SRVLGVYNYKQNTDF
+211 SRVLNIYNYEKNTDF
-226 EVEHVIENAPC
+226 EVEHVIESAPS
-237 RYEGEDIADPRNISI
+237 YEYDGEDVADPRNVSI
-252 QVRYSFIEMPENN
+252 QVRYSFIEMPDNN

-275 GYFSDRVTNLSSKDV
+275 GYFSDRVTNLSSKDA

-304 KNPKEELSEPIK
+304 KDPNKELSEPIK
-316 PIVFW
+316 PIIFW
-321 IENTTPIELRD
+321 IENTTPLELRD
-332 YIKQGVLAWNIAF
+332 YIKEGVLAWNIAF

-356 KVQPDDATWDAGDI
+356 KVQPDNASWDAGDI

-407 EWVYLTNRLYVDGIF
+407 EWVYLTNRLNVDGIF
-422 NGLNTDNDCL
+422 NSSQTGKECF
-432 SASMIQEGMI
+432 SASMVQEGML
-442 FANSLNIND
+442 FADSLNIND

-488 HNPEITSK
+488 HKPEITSK
-496 VGVTSS
+496 VGVTAS

-525 PGPYDKWAIKYGYTP
+525 PGPYDKWAIKFGYTP

-546 RRAILSES
+546 RRSILSES

-569 SPGYGIDPRAM
+569 SAGWGIDPRAM

-604 ELPNK
+604 ELPDK
-609 FANRAESWEEYRN
+609 FANKAESWEEYRN
-622 AHKIM
+622 AHKII

-653 DPNRNEPYTP
+653 DPNRKEPYTP
-663 TPSED
+663 TPSEE

-679 AFSSEAFPINSSLI
+679 AFSTEAFPINTTLL
-693 SKIQLERRMFDLRG
+693 SKVQVERRMFDLRG

-729 LNAWTLSR
+729 LNGWTLSR

-764 DINSEVSSIR
+764 DMNSEVSSIR

-779 AYVRRLIGILGQDYY
+779 SYVRRLIDILAADYY

-800 AAYKSLRD
+800 AAYNSLRD
-808 IEKLMKKSSSHEPT
+808 IEKLVKKSSSHGPT
-822 KAHRKLIHWIIDS
+822 KAHRKLILWIIDS
-835 NLNRAN
+835 GLDGAN

>member
-1 MRNNTNQNYNN
+1 
-12 MNHLKAFP
+12 MNLLKAISN
-20 RKTVFIIILLLTPY
+20 KNLLILSLLLNPY
-34 LFADEELSDSTKQ
+34 LFAEEESLDA
-47 ENKEVYIEEIVEEFE
+47 EKEEEKEIYIEEMVEEFE
-62 ELKGFF
+62 ELNGFF
-68 VTFRDPKTNDIYLK
+68 DSFRDPKTNDIYLK
-82 VRKDQLN
+82 IKKDQLDK
-89 EEFIYFSHVING
+89 EFIFFSHVING
-101 VVAARRNKG
+101 VVAARKNKG
-110 SYLDNGVFKIEKDIE
+110 SYLDNGVFKIEKDTE
-125 NLRFIRVLTN
+125 NLRFIRVLTSF
-135 YAFDEGTPLEKSS
+135 AFDEGTPLAKSK
-148 GTNTS
+148 GTNIS
-153 DSTFRVLPIESKNE
+153 DSTFKVLPVSGKNE
-167 KGDEFLV
+167 GEDEFLV
-174 KITDLLLSEDLTLIK
+174 NITSLLLSEDLTIIK
-189 PINYEDNYDPSRC
+189 PITPEGDFQSSR
-202 KFGQLSPSK
+202 FNWGQVSPTK
-211 SRVLGVYNYKQNTDF
+211 SRVLNVYNYEKNTDF
-226 EVEHVIENAPC
+226 EVEHVIESAPS
-237 RYEGEDIADPRNISI
+237 YKYDGEDVADPRNVSI
-252 QVRYSFIEMPENN
+252 QVRYSFIEMPDNN

-304 KNPKEELSEPIK
+304 KDQDKELSEPIK

-321 IENTTPIELRD
+321 IENTTPLELRD
-332 YIKQGVLAWNIAF
+332 YIKEGVLAWNIAF

-356 KVQPDDATWDAGDI
+356 KVQPDDASWDAGDI

-407 EWVYLTNRLYVDGIF
+407 EWVYLTNRLNVDGIF
-422 NGLNTDNDCL
+422 NGSQIGNECF
-432 SASMIQEGMI
+432 SASMIQEGMM
-442 FANSLNIND
+442 FADSLNIND

-480 FLHNTEDV
+480 FLHNNEDV
-488 HNPEITSK
+488 HKPEITSK
-496 VGVTSS
+496 IGVTSS

-516 EQGDYYDIV
+516 DQGDYYDVV
-525 PGPYDKWAIKYGYTP
+525 PGPYDKWAIKFGYTP

-546 RRAILSES
+546 RRSILSES

-569 SPGYGIDPRAM
+569 SAGYGIDPRAM

-590 YSVQRIE
+590 YSAQRIE

-604 ELPNK
+604 ELPDK
-609 FANRAESWEEYRN
+609 FANKAESWEEYRN
-622 AHKIM
+622 AHKII

-653 DPNRNEPYTP
+653 DPNRKEPYTP
-663 TPSED
+663 TPSEE

-679 AFSSEAFPINSSLI
+679 AFSSEAFPINASLL
-693 SKIQLERRMFDLRG
+693 SKVQLERRMFDLRG

-729 LNAWTLSR
+729 LSAWTLSR

-764 DINSEVSSIR
+764 DMNSEVSSIR

-779 AYVRRLIGILGQDYY
+779 SYVRRLIGILAADYY

-800 AAYKSLRD
+800 AAYSSLRD

-822 KAHRKLIHWIIDS
+822 KAHRRLIHWIIDS
-835 NLNRAN
+835 GLNRAN

>member
-1 MRNNTNQNYNN
+1 
-12 MNHLKAFP
+12 MNHLKVFSD
-20 RKTVFIIILLLTPY
+20 KTLLIIFLLLNPY
-34 LFADEELSDSTKQ
+34 LLAEEESSDSEKK
-47 ENKEVYIEEIVEEFE
+47 EKEEVYIEEMVEEFE

-68 VTFRDPKTNDIYLK
+68 VSYRDPKTNDIYLK
-82 VRKDQLN
+82 IKKDQLD
-89 EEFIYFSHVING
+89 EEFIYFSHVVNG

-110 SYLDNGVFKIEKDIE
+110 SYLDNGVFRIEKDIE
-125 NLRFIRVLTN
+125 NLRFIRVLTS
-135 YAFDEGTPLEKSS
+135 YAFDEGTPLAKSK
-148 GTNTS
+148 GTNMS
-153 DSTFRVLPIESKNE
+153 DSTFKVLPIDGKNE
-167 KGDEFLV
+167 DEDEFLV
-174 KITDLLLSEDLTLIK
+174 NISSLLLSEDLTIIK
-189 PINYEDNYDPSRC
+189 PISSDDDYHSSFNW
-202 KFGQLSPSK
+202 GQVSPTK
-211 SRVLGVYNYKQNTDF
+211 SRVLGVYNYEKNTDF
-226 EVEHVIENAPC
+226 EVEHVIESAPS
-237 RYEGEDIADPRNISI
+237 YKYDGEDVADPRNVSI
-252 QVRYSFIEMPENN
+252 QVRYSFIEMPDNN

-304 KNPKEELSEPIK
+304 KDPGKELSEPIK

-321 IENTTPIELRD
+321 IENTTPLELRD
-332 YIKQGVLAWNIAF
+332 YIKQGVLAWNSAF

-356 KVQPDDATWDAGDI
+356 KVQPDDADWDAGDI

-407 EWVYLTNRLYVDGIF
+407 EWVYLTNRLNVDGIF
-422 NGLNTDNDCL
+422 NDSQTGNECF
-432 SASMIQEGMI
+432 SASMIQEGMM
-442 FANSLNIND
+442 FADSLDIND

-488 HNPEITSK
+488 HKPEITSK
-496 VGVTSS
+496 VGVTAS

-525 PGPYDKWAIKYGYTP
+525 PGPYDKWAIKFGYTP

-546 RRAILSES
+546 RKEILSES

-569 SPGYGIDPRAM
+569 SAGYGIDPRAM

-597 LVNHAQK
+597 LVNHAQN

-609 FANRAESWEEYRN
+609 FSNKAESWEEYRN
-622 AHKIM
+622 AHKII

-653 DPNRNEPYTP
+653 DQNRKEPYTP
-663 TPSED
+663 TPSEE

-673 SVLSKH
+673 SVLSQH
-679 AFSSEAFPINSSLI
+679 AFSSEAFPINSSLL
-693 SKIQLERRMFDLRG
+693 SKVQLERRMFDLRG

-715 KIILGIQN
+715 KTILGIQN

-749 VYEVIDDLTEAIFLE
+749 VYEVIDDLTEAIFIE

-779 AYVRRLIGILGQDYY
+779 SYVRRLIGILAADYY

-800 AAYKSLRD
+800 AAYSSLRD
-808 IEKLMKKSSSHEPT
+808 IEKLMKKSSSHGPT
-822 KAHRKLIHWIIDS
+822 KAHRKLISWIIDS
-835 NLNRAN
+835 GLNRAQ

>member
-1 MRNNTNQNYNN
+1 
-12 MNHLKAFP
+12 MNFLKPFSNKALLI
-20 RKTVFIIILLLTPY
+20 TLLLLNPY
-34 LFADEELSDSTKQ
+34 LFTEEESSDS
-47 ENKEVYIEEIVEEFE
+47 EEEEEKEVYIEEIVEEFE
-62 ELKGFF
+62 RVKGFF
-68 VTFRDPKTNDIYLK
+68 VSFRDPKTNDIYLK
-82 VRKDQLN
+82 IKKDQLDK
-89 EEFIYFSHVING
+89 EFIYFSHVING

-110 SYLDNGVFKIEKDIE
+110 SYLDNGVFKIEKNTE

-135 YAFDEGTPLEKSS
+135 YAFDEGTPLAKSS
-148 GTNTS
+148 GTNIS
-153 DSTFRVLPIESKNE
+153 DSTFKVLPIKGKNE
-167 KGDEFLV
+167 DEDEFLV
-174 KITDLLLSEDLTLIK
+174 DITSLLLSEDLTLIK
-189 PINYEDNYDPSRC
+189 PITSEGDYDPSSC
-202 KFGQLSPSK
+202 KLGQLSPTK
-211 SRVLGVYNYKQNTDF
+211 SRVLGVFNYKKNTDF

-237 RYEGEDIADPRNISI
+237 RYEGEDVADPRNISI
-252 QVRYSFIEMPENN
+252 QVRYSFIEMPDNN

-304 KNPKEELSEPIK
+304 KDPDKELSEPIK
-316 PIVFW
+316 PILFW

-332 YIKQGVLAWNIAF
+332 FIKQGVLAWNIAF
-345 EEAGFKNAIQV
+345 EEAGFKDAIQV
-356 KVQPDDATWDAGDI
+356 KVQPDDASWDAGDI

-407 EWVYLTNRLYVDGIF
+407 EWVYLTNRLNVDGIF
-422 NGLNTDNDCL
+422 NGSQTGNECF
-432 SASMIQEGMI
+432 SASMLQEGMM
-442 FANSLNIND
+442 FADSLNIND

-480 FLHNTEDV
+480 FLHNNEDV
-488 HNPEITSK
+488 HKPEITSK
-496 VGVTSS
+496 IGVTSS

-516 EQGDYYDIV
+516 DQGDYYDVV
-525 PGPYDKWAIKYGYTP
+525 PGPYDKWAIKFGYTP

-546 RRAILSES
+546 RRSILSES

-569 SPGYGIDPRAM
+569 SAGYGIDPRAM

-590 YSVQRIE
+590 YSAQRIE

-604 ELPNK
+604 ELPDK
-609 FANRAESWEEYRN
+609 FANKAESWEEYRN
-622 AHKIM
+622 AHKII

-653 DPNRNEPYTP
+653 DLNRKEPYTP
-663 TPSED
+663 TPSEE

-673 SVLSKH
+673 SILSKH
-679 AFSSEAFPINSSLI
+679 AFSSEAFPINASLL
-693 SKIQLERRMFDLRG
+693 SKVQLERRMFDLRG

-729 LNAWTLSR
+729 LGAWTLAR

-764 DINSEVSSIR
+764 DISSEVSSVR

-779 AYVRRLIGILGQDYY
+779 SYVRRLISILAEDYY

-800 AAYKSLRD
+800 AAYNSLRD

-822 KAHRKLIHWIIDS
+822 KAHRKLILWIIDS
-835 NLNRAN
+835 GLNRAN

>member
-1 MRNNTNQNYNN
+1 
-12 MNHLKAFP
+12 MNHLKVFSD
-20 RKTVFIIILLLTPY
+20 KTLLIIFLLLNPY
-34 LFADEELSDSTKQ
+34 LLAEEESSDSEK
-47 ENKEVYIEEIVEEFE
+47 EEKEEVYIEEMVEEFE

-68 VTFRDPKTNDIYLK
+68 VSFRDPKTNDIYLK
-82 VRKDQLN
+82 IKKDQLD
-89 EEFIYFSHVING
+89 EEFIYFSHVVNG

-110 SYLDNGVFKIEKDIE
+110 SYLDNGVFRIEKDIE
-125 NLRFIRVLTN
+125 NLRFIRVLTS
-135 YAFDEGTPLEKSS
+135 YAFDEGTPLAKSK
-148 GTNTS
+148 GTNMS
-153 DSTFRVLPIESKNE
+153 DSTFKVLPIAGKNE
-167 KGDEFLV
+167 DEDEFLV
-174 KITDLLLSEDLTLIK
+174 NISSLLLSEDLTIIK
-189 PINYEDNYDPSRC
+189 PISSDDDYNSSR
-202 KFGQLSPSK
+202 FNWGQVSPTK
-211 SRVLGVYNYKQNTDF
+211 SRVLGVYNYEKNTDF
-226 EVEHVIENAPC
+226 EVEHVIESAPS
-237 RYEGEDIADPRNISI
+237 YKYDGEDVADPRNVSI
-252 QVRYSFIEMPENN
+252 QVRYSFIEMPDNN

-304 KNPKEELSEPIK
+304 KDPGKELSEPIK

-321 IENTTPIELRD
+321 IENTTPLELRD
-332 YIKQGVLAWNIAF
+332 YIKEGVLAWNSAF

-356 KVQPDDATWDAGDI
+356 KVQPDDADWDAGDI

-407 EWVYLTNRLYVDGIF
+407 EWVYLTNRLNVDGIF
-422 NGLNTDNDCL
+422 NGSQTGNECF
-432 SASMIQEGMI
+432 SASMLQEGMM
-442 FANSLNIND
+442 FADSLNIND

-488 HNPEITSK
+488 HKPEITSK
-496 VGVTSS
+496 VGVTAS

-525 PGPYDKWAIKYGYTP
+525 PGPYDKWAIKFGYTP

-546 RRAILSES
+546 RRSILSES

-569 SPGYGIDPRAM
+569 SAGWGIDPRAM

-604 ELPNK
+604 ELPDK
-609 FANRAESWEEYRN
+609 FANKAKSWEEYRN
-622 AHKIM
+622 AHKII

-653 DPNRNEPYTP
+653 DPNRKEPYTP
-663 TPSED
+663 TPSEE

-679 AFSSEAFPINSSLI
+679 AFSSEAFPINASLL
-693 SKIQLERRMFDLRG
+693 SKVQLERRMFDLRG
-707 EHEDPQMH
+707 EHEDPQVH

-729 LNAWTLSR
+729 LSAWTLSR

-749 VYEVIDDLTEAIFLE
+749 VYEVIDDLTEAVFLE
-764 DINSEVSSIR
+764 DMNSEVSSIR

-779 AYVRRLIGILGQDYY
+779 SYVRRLIGILAADYY

-800 AAYKSLRD
+800 AAYNSLRD
-808 IEKLMKKSSSHEPT
+808 IEKLMKKSSSHGPT

-835 NLNRAN
+835 GLNRAN

>member
-1 MRNNTNQNYNN
+1 
-12 MNHLKAFP
+12 MNHLKAFSCSSVLM
-20 RKTVFIIILLLTPY
+20 TFLVLNPY
-34 LFADEELSDSTKQ
+34 LYAEDESSNPEKEE
-47 ENKEVYIEEIVEEFE
+47 ENKVYIEEMVKEYE
-62 ELKGFF
+62 ELEGFF
-68 VTFRDPKTNDIYLK
+68 VSFRDPETNEIYLK
-82 VRKDQLN
+82 INKNQLN
-89 EEFIYFSHVING
+89 KEFIYFSHVING

-110 SYLDNGVFKIEKDIE
+110 SYLDNGIFKIQKDLN

-135 YAFDEGTPLEKSS
+135 YTFEEGTPLAKSK
-148 GTNTS
+148 GTNMS
-153 DSTFRVLPIESKNE
+153 DSTFRVLPIDGKNE
-167 KGDEFLV
+167 DENEFLV
-174 KITDLLLSEDLTLIK
+174 NITSLLLSEDLTSIK
-189 PINYEDNYDPSRC
+189 PISSDDEYRSSR
-202 KFGQLSPSK
+202 FNWGQISPTK
-211 SRVLGVYNYKQNTDF
+211 SRVLGVYNYEQNTDF
-226 EVEHVIENAPC
+226 EVEYVIESAPS
-237 RYEGEDIADPRNISI
+237 YKYDGEDVADPRNVSI
-252 QVRYSFIEMPENN
+252 QVRYSFIEMPQNN

-275 GYFSDRVTNLSSKDV
+275 GYFSDRVTDLSSKDV
-290 TPYMDLIGKWDLQK
+290 TPYKDLIGKWDLQK
-304 KNPKEELSEPIK
+304 KNPEKELSEPIK

-321 IENTTPIELRD
+321 IENTTPLELRD
-332 YIKQGVLAWNIAF
+332 YIKQGVLAWNVAF
-345 EEAGFKNAIQV
+345 EEAGFKNALQV

-422 NGLNTDNDCL
+422 NDGHSHDECL
-432 SASMIQEGMI
+432 SASIIQEGMM
-442 FANSLNIND
+442 FANSMNIND

-488 HNPEITSK
+488 HKPEITSK
-496 VGVTSS
+496 VGVTAS

-516 EQGDYYDIV
+516 AQGDYYDVV
-525 PGPYDKWAIKYGYTP
+525 PGPYDKWAIKFGYTP
-540 NLTEEE
+540 NLTAEE
-546 RRAILSES
+546 RREILSES

-569 SPGYGIDPRAM
+569 SAGYGIDPRAM

-590 YSVQRIE
+590 YSIQRIE

-609 FANRAESWEEYRN
+609 FSNKATSWEEYRN
-622 AHKIM
+622 AHKIL

-653 DPNRNEPYTP
+653 DPDRKEPYSP
-663 TPSED
+663 TPSEE

-673 SVLSKH
+673 SVLSQY
-679 AFSSEAFPINSSLI
+679 AFSSEAFPINSELL
-693 SKIQLERRMFDLRG
+693 SKVQLERRMFDLRG
-707 EHEDPQMH
+707 EHEDPQIH
-715 KIILGIQN
+715 KIILSIQN
-723 KVLDHI
+723 KILDHI

-749 VYEVIDDLTEAIFLE
+749 VYEVIDDLTEAIFME
-764 DINSEVSSIR
+764 DMNSEVSSVR

-779 AYVRRLIGILGQDYY
+779 SYVRRLIGILAQDYY

-800 AAYKSLRD
+800 AAYNSLRD
-808 IEKLMKKSSSHEPT
+808 IQKIVRKSSNDVPT
-822 KAHRKLIHWIIDS
+822 KSHRKLIAWIIESGLD
-835 NLNRAN
+835 RAQ

>member
-1 MRNNTNQNYNN
+1 MNVLKTFLNNS
-12 MNHLKAFP
+12 LLAF
-20 RKTVFIIILLLTPY
+20 LLLSPY
-34 LFADEELSDSTKQ
+34 LYAEEESS
-47 ENKEVYIEEIVEEFE
+47 EKEKEEEKEIFIEEMVEEFE

-68 VTFRDPKTNDIYLK
+68 VSFRDPKTNDIYLK
-82 VRKDQLN
+82 IKKDQLD
-89 EEFIYFSHVING
+89 EEFIYFSHVVNG

-110 SYLDNGVFKIEKDIE
+110 SYLDNGVFRIEKDIE
-125 NLRFIRVLTN
+125 NLRFIRVLTS
-135 YAFDEGTPLEKSS
+135 YTFDEGTPLAKSK
-148 GTNTS
+148 GTNMS
-153 DSTFRVLPIESKNE
+153 DSTFKVLPIAGKNE
-167 KGDEFLV
+167 DEDEFLV
-174 KITDLLLSEDLTLIK
+174 NITSLLLSEDLTIIK
-189 PINYEDNYDPSRC
+189 PISSDDDYQSSR
-202 KFGQLSPSK
+202 FNWGQVSPSK
-211 SRVLGVYNYKQNTDF
+211 SRVLGVYNYEKNTDF
-226 EVEHVIENAPC
+226 EVEHVIESAPS
-237 RYEGEDIADPRNISI
+237 YKYDGEDVADPRNVSI
-252 QVRYSFIEMPENN
+252 QVRYSFIEMPDNN

-304 KNPKEELSEPIK
+304 KDPGKELSEPIK

-321 IENTTPIELRD
+321 IENTTPLELRD
-332 YIKQGVLAWNIAF
+332 YIKEGVLAWNNAF

-356 KVQPDDATWDAGDI
+356 KVQPDDADWDAGDI

-407 EWVYLTNRLYVDGIF
+407 EWVYLTNRLNVDGIF
-422 NGLNTDNDCL
+422 NGSQTGNECF
-432 SASMIQEGMI
+432 SASMIQEGMM
-442 FANSLNIND
+442 FADSLNIND

-488 HNPEITSK
+488 HKPEITSK
-496 VGVTSS
+496 VGVTAS

-516 EQGDYYDIV
+516 KQGDYYDIV
-525 PGPYDKWAIKYGYTP
+525 PGPYDKWAIKFGYTP

-546 RRAILSES
+546 RRSILSES

-569 SPGYGIDPRAM
+569 SAGYGIDPRAM
-580 INDLTNDPIT
+580 ISDLTNDPIT
-590 YSVQRIE
+590 YSAQRIE

-604 ELPNK
+604 ELPDK
-609 FANRAESWEEYRN
+609 FANKAESWEEYRN
-622 AHKIM
+622 AHKII

-653 DPNRNEPYTP
+653 DPNRKEPYTP
-663 TPSED
+663 TPSEE

-679 AFSSEAFPINSSLI
+679 AFSSEAFPINASLL
-693 SKIQLERRMFDLRG
+693 SKVQLERRMFDLRG

-729 LNAWTLSR
+729 LSAWTLSR

-764 DINSEVSSIR
+764 DMNSEVSSIR

-779 AYVRRLIGILGQDYY
+779 SYVRRLIGILAADYY

-800 AAYKSLRD
+800 AAYSSLRD

-822 KAHRKLIHWIIDS
+822 KAHRRLIHWIIDS
-835 NLNRAN
+835 GLNRAN

>member
-1 MRNNTNQNYNN
+1 
-12 MNHLKAFP
+12 MNLLKAISN
-20 RKTVFIIILLLTPY
+20 KNLLILSLLLNPY
-34 LFADEELSDSTKQ
+34 LFAEEESLDA
-47 ENKEVYIEEIVEEFE
+47 EKEEEKEIYIEEMVEEFE
-62 ELKGFF
+62 ELNGFF
-68 VTFRDPKTNDIYLK
+68 DSFRDPKTNDIYLK
-82 VRKDQLN
+82 IKKDQLDK
-89 EEFIYFSHVING
+89 EFIFFSHVING
-101 VVAARRNKG
+101 VVAARKNKG
-110 SYLDNGVFKIEKDIE
+110 SYLDNGVFKIEKDTE
-125 NLRFIRVLTN
+125 NLRFIRVLTSF
-135 YAFDEGTPLEKSS
+135 AFDEGTPLAKSK
-148 GTNTS
+148 GTNIS
-153 DSTFRVLPIESKNE
+153 DSTFKVLPVSGKNE
-167 KGDEFLV
+167 GEDEFLV
-174 KITDLLLSEDLTLIK
+174 NITSLLLSEDLTIIK
-189 PINYEDNYDPSRC
+189 PITPEGDFQSSR
-202 KFGQLSPSK
+202 FNWGQVSPTK
-211 SRVLGVYNYKQNTDF
+211 SRVLNVYNYEKNTDF
-226 EVEHVIENAPC
+226 EVEHVIESAPS
-237 RYEGEDIADPRNISI
+237 YKYDGEDVADPRNVSI
-252 QVRYSFIEMPENN
+252 QVRYSFLEMPDNN

-304 KNPKEELSEPIK
+304 KDQDKELSEPIK

-321 IENTTPIELRD
+321 IENTTPLELRD
-332 YIKQGVLAWNIAF
+332 YIKEGVLAWNIAF

-356 KVQPDDATWDAGDI
+356 KVQPDDASWDAGDI

-407 EWVYLTNRLYVDGIF
+407 EWVYLTNRLNVDGIF
-422 NGLNTDNDCL
+422 NGSQIGNECF
-432 SASMIQEGMI
+432 SASMIQEGMM
-442 FANSLNIND
+442 FADSLNIND

-480 FLHNTEDV
+480 FLHNIEDV
-488 HNPEITSK
+488 HKPEITSK

-525 PGPYDKWAIKYGYTP
+525 PGPYDKWAIKFGYTP
-540 NLTEEE
+540 NLTKEE
-546 RRAILSES
+546 RRSILSES

-569 SPGYGIDPRAM
+569 SAGYGIDPRAM

-590 YSVQRIE
+590 YSAQRIE

-609 FANRAESWEEYRN
+609 FSNKAKSWEEYRN
-622 AHKIM
+622 AHKII

-653 DPNRNEPYTP
+653 DPNRKEPYTP
-663 TPSED
+663 TPSEE

-679 AFSSEAFPINSSLI
+679 AFSSEAFPINASLL
-693 SKIQLERRMFDLRG
+693 SKVQLERRMFDLRG

-729 LNAWTLSR
+729 LSAWTLSR

-764 DINSEVSSIR
+764 DMNSEVSSIR

-779 AYVRRLIGILGQDYY
+779 SYVRRLIGILAADYY

-800 AAYKSLRD
+800 AAYSSLRD

-822 KAHRKLIHWIIDS
+822 KAHRRLIHWIIDS
-835 NLNRAN
+835 GLNRAN

>member
-1 MRNNTNQNYNN
+1 
-12 MNHLKAFP
+12 MNLLKAISN
-20 RKTVFIIILLLTPY
+20 KNLLILSLLLNPY
-34 LFADEELSDSTKQ
+34 LFAEEESLDA
-47 ENKEVYIEEIVEEFE
+47 EKEEDKEIYIEEMVEEFE
-62 ELKGFF
+62 ELNGFF
-68 VTFRDPKTNDIYLK
+68 DSFRDPKTNDIYLK
-82 VRKDQLN
+82 IKKDQLDK
-89 EEFIYFSHVING
+89 EFIFFSHVING
-101 VVAARRNKG
+101 VVAARKNKG
-110 SYLDNGVFKIEKDIE
+110 SYLDNGVFKIEKDTE
-125 NLRFIRVLTN
+125 NLRFIRVLTSF
-135 YAFDEGTPLEKSS
+135 AFDEGTPLAKSK
-148 GTNTS
+148 GTNIS
-153 DSTFRVLPIESKNE
+153 DSTFKVLPVSGKNE
-167 KGDEFLV
+167 GEDEFLV
-174 KITDLLLSEDLTLIK
+174 NITSLLLSEDLTIIK
-189 PINYEDNYDPSRC
+189 PITPEGDFQSSR
-202 KFGQLSPSK
+202 FNWGQVSPTK
-211 SRVLGVYNYKQNTDF
+211 SRVLNVYNYEKNTDF
-226 EVEHVIENAPC
+226 EVEHVIESAPS
-237 RYEGEDIADPRNISI
+237 YKYDGEDVADPRNVSI
-252 QVRYSFIEMPENN
+252 QVRYSFIEMPDNN

-304 KNPKEELSEPIK
+304 KDQDKELSEPIK

-321 IENTTPIELRD
+321 IENTTPLELRD
-332 YIKQGVLAWNIAF
+332 YIKEGVLAWNIAF

-356 KVQPDDATWDAGDI
+356 KVQPDDASWDAGDI

-407 EWVYLTNRLYVDGIF
+407 EWVYLTNRLNVDGIF
-422 NGLNTDNDCL
+422 NGSQIGNECF
-432 SASMIQEGMI
+432 SASMIQEGMM
-442 FANSLNIND
+442 FADSLNIND

-480 FLHNTEDV
+480 FLHNIEDV
-488 HNPEITSK
+488 HKPEITSK

-525 PGPYDKWAIKYGYTP
+525 PGPYDKWAIKFGYTP
-540 NLTEEE
+540 NLTKEE
-546 RRAILSES
+546 RRSILSES

-569 SPGYGIDPRAM
+569 SAGYGIDPRAM

-590 YSVQRIE
+590 YSAQRIE

-609 FANRAESWEEYRN
+609 FSNKAKSWEEYRN
-622 AHKIM
+622 AHKII

-653 DPNRNEPYTP
+653 DPNRKEPYTP
-663 TPSED
+663 TPSEE

-679 AFSSEAFPINSSLI
+679 AFSSEAFPINASLL
-693 SKIQLERRMFDLRG
+693 SKVQLERRMFDLRG

-729 LNAWTLSR
+729 LSAWTLSR

-764 DINSEVSSIR
+764 DMNSEVSSIR

-779 AYVRRLIGILGQDYY
+779 SYVRRLIGILAADYY

-800 AAYKSLRD
+800 AAYNSLRD

-822 KAHRKLIHWIIDS
+822 KAHRRLIHWIIDS
-835 NLNRAN
+835 GLNRAN

>member
-1 MRNNTNQNYNN
+1 
-12 MNHLKAFP
+12 MNFLKPFSNKALLI
-20 RKTVFIIILLLTPY
+20 TLLLLNPY
-34 LFADEELSDSTKQ
+34 LFTEEESSDS
-47 ENKEVYIEEIVEEFE
+47 EEEEEKEVYIEEIVEEFE
-62 ELKGFF
+62 RVKGFF
-68 VTFRDPKTNDIYLK
+68 VSFRDPKTNDIYLK
-82 VRKDQLN
+82 IKKDQLDK
-89 EEFIYFSHVING
+89 EFIYFSHVING

-110 SYLDNGVFKIEKDIE
+110 SYLDNGVFKIEKNTE

-135 YAFDEGTPLEKSS
+135 YAFDEGTPLAKSS
-148 GTNTS
+148 GTNIS
-153 DSTFRVLPIESKNE
+153 DSTFKVLPIKGKNE
-167 KGDEFLV
+167 DEDEFLV
-174 KITDLLLSEDLTLIK
+174 DITSLLLSEDLTLIK
-189 PINYEDNYDPSRC
+189 PITSEGDYDPSSC
-202 KFGQLSPSK
+202 KLGQLSPTK
-211 SRVLGVYNYKQNTDF
+211 SRVLGVFNYKKNTDF

-237 RYEGEDIADPRNISI
+237 RYEGEDVADPRNISI
-252 QVRYSFIEMPENN
+252 QVRYSFIEMPDNN

-304 KNPKEELSEPIK
+304 KDPDKELSEPIK
-316 PIVFW
+316 PILFW

-332 YIKQGVLAWNIAF
+332 FIKQGVLAWNIAF
-345 EEAGFKNAIQV
+345 EEAGFKDAIQV
-356 KVQPDDATWDAGDI
+356 KVQPDDASWDAGDI

-407 EWVYLTNRLYVDGIF
+407 EWVYLTNRLNVDGIF
-422 NGLNTDNDCL
+422 NGSQTGNECF
-432 SASMIQEGMI
+432 SASMLQEGMM
-442 FANSLNIND
+442 FADSLNIND

-480 FLHNTEDV
+480 FLHNNEDV
-488 HNPEITSK
+488 HKPEITSK
-496 VGVTSS
+496 IGVTSS

-516 EQGDYYDIV
+516 DQGDYYDVV
-525 PGPYDKWAIKYGYTP
+525 PGPYDKWAIKFGYTP

-546 RRAILSES
+546 RRSILSES

-569 SPGYGIDPRAM
+569 SAGYGIDPRAM

-590 YSVQRIE
+590 YSAQRIE

-604 ELPNK
+604 ELPDK
-609 FANRAESWEEYRN
+609 FANKAESWEEYRN
-622 AHKIM
+622 AHKII
-627 LREHQRALEVVS
+627 LREYQRALEVVS

-653 DPNRNEPYTP
+653 DLNRKEPYTP
-663 TPSED
+663 TPSEE

-673 SVLSKH
+673 SILSKH
-679 AFSSEAFPINSSLI
+679 AFSSEAFPINASLL
-693 SKIQLERRMFDLRG
+693 SKVQLERRMFDLRG

-729 LNAWTLSR
+729 LGAWTLAR

-764 DINSEVSSIR
+764 DISSEVSSVR

-779 AYVRRLIGILGQDYY
+779 SYVRRLISILAEDYY

-800 AAYKSLRD
+800 AAYNSLRD

-822 KAHRKLIHWIIDS
+822 KAHRKLILWIIDS
-835 NLNRAN
+835 GLNRAN

>member
-1 MRNNTNQNYNN
+1 MNQ
-12 MNHLKAFP
+12 LKVISD
-20 RKTVFIIILLLTPY
+20 RTLLILLLLLNPY
-34 LFADEELSDSTKQ
+34 LFTDEESSDPIK
-47 ENKEVYIEEIVEEFE
+47 EEEKEVYIEEMVEEFE
-62 ELKGFF
+62 ELSGFF
-68 VTFRDPKTNDIYLK
+68 TSFKDPKTNDVYLK
-82 VRKDQLN
+82 IKKDQLN
-89 EEFIYFSHVING
+89 KEFIYFSHVVNG
-101 VVAARRNKG
+101 VVVARRNKG
-110 SYLDNGVFKIEKDIE
+110 SYLDNGVFKIEKDVD

-135 YAFDEGTPLEKSS
+135 YAFNQETALAKSA
-148 GTNTS
+148 GTNIS
-153 DSTFRVLPIESKNE
+153 DSTFKVLPISSKNE
-167 KGDEFLV
+167 GKDEYLV
-174 KITDLLLSEDLTLIK
+174 NITSLLLSEDLTPIK
-189 PINYEDNYDPSRC
+189 PIGSNDDYDSSSCR
-202 KFGQLSPSK
+202 FGQLSPTK
-211 SRVLGVYNYKQNTDF
+211 SRILSVHNYEQNTDF

-252 QVRYSFIEMPENN
+252 QVRYSFIQMPDNN
-265 FEPRIEDQSI
+265 FEPRIADQSI
-275 GYFSDRVTNLSSKDV
+275 GYFSDRVTDLSSKDV

-304 KNPKEELSEPIK
+304 KEPEKILSEPIK

-321 IENTTPIELRD
+321 IENTTPLELRD
-332 YIKQGVLAWNIAF
+332 YIKRGVLAWNIAF

-394 PRTGEIIGADIML
+394 PRTGQIIGADIML
-407 EWVYLTNRLYVDGIF
+407 EWVYLTNRLNVDGIF
-422 NGLNTDNDCL
+422 NNAHSGNECT
-432 SASMIQEGMI
+432 SASMIQEGVM
-442 FANSLNIND
+442 FANSLNVND
-451 PKIIEQSIIRLTLH
+451 PKIVEQSIIRLTLH

-516 EQGDYYDIV
+516 KQGDYYDIV
-525 PGPYDKWAIKYGYTP
+525 PGPYDKWAIKFGYTP
-540 NLTEEE
+540 NLTDEE
-546 RRAILSES
+546 RRSILSES
-554 NKPEHMFA
+554 NKPELMFA

-569 SPGYGIDPRAM
+569 SAGYGIDPRAM

-597 LVNHAQK
+597 LVNHAQA

-609 FANRAESWEEYRN
+609 LANKVKSWEEYRN
-622 AHKIM
+622 AHKII

-653 DPNRNEPYTP
+653 DQNRKEPYSP
-663 TPSED
+663 APSSE

-673 SVLSKH
+673 AVLKEH
-679 AFSSEAFPINSSLI
+679 AFSSEAFPVNESLL
-693 SKIQLERRMFDLRG
+693 SKIQLERRMFDLVG
-707 EHEDPQMH
+707 EHEDPQIH

-729 LNAWTLSR
+729 LSGWTLSR
-737 ITDTQLY
+737 ISDTQLY

-749 VYEVIDDLTEAIFLE
+749 VYEVMDDLTDAIFLE
-764 DINSEVSSIR
+764 DLNSEVSSVR

-779 AYVRRLIGILGQDYY
+779 SYVRRLMDILAQDYY
-794 DEFATA
+794 DELATA
-800 AAYKSLRD
+800 ATYKSLRD
-808 IEKLMKKSSSHEPT
+808 IEKLMKKTSSHAPT
-822 KAHRKLIHWIIDS
+822 KAHRKLIQWIIDS
-835 NLNRAN
+835 GLNSAN